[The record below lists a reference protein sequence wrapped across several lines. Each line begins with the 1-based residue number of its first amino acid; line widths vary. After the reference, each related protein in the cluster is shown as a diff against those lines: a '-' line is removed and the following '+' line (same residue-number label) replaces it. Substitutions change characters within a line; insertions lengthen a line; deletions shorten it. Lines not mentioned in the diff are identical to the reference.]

1 MFSDTSSLASSQSS
15 QFKNLLEAMLEKLK
29 TDPSSVT
36 VDDARLLFDNFTA
49 SDERAVRIISAVEY
63 LAIANKDLHDKVESS
78 PGEVT
83 IEVLRTTQSVVSKM
97 QKALGHTN
105 VPHPEVEGE
114 LQEEIAK
121 IEPKIVQGTV
131 TKAEADR
138 LHSLESRAYGHT
150 EKGGITAA
158 AQSVVARRE
167 RQLSLSGGPKA
178 LQPSESEQPQ
188 PNKGSFTSP
197 EQQSQHDKEE
207 NILQAADAVKD
218 KIEEGTVT
226 KEEAGHLQSLE
237 SRTHGDTIKG
247 GIAATAQ
254 STAARRESNASDAYP
269 CADELAIRPKI
280 QDNSKNTLSPQEQSH
295 HDKEENLRQAELA
308 IQPKIQ
314 DSTVTPA
321 EANKLHSCEMRAH
334 GHTEKG
340 GLAATAQSVVSHR
353 QRTLSDISNSPH
365 PSETDAGPRKE
376 DTAVNKEPKKVEGDL
391 GDVRKAE
398 NEAQ

>member
-63 LAIANKDLHDKVESS
+63 LAIANKTHHCELLTAVKDLHDKVESS

-178 LQPSESEQPQ
+178 LQPSE
-188 PNKGSFTSP
+188 K
-197 EQQSQHDKEE
+197 
-207 NILQAADAVKD
+207 
-218 KIEEGTVT
+218 
-226 KEEAGHLQSLE
+226 
-237 SRTHGDTIKG
+237 
-247 GIAATAQ
+247 
-254 STAARRESNASDAYP
+254 
-269 CADELAIRPKI
+269 LAIRPKI
-280 QDNSKNTLSPQEQSH
+280 QDDSKNTLSPQEQSH
-295 HDKEENLRQAELA
+295 HDKEENFRQAELA

-376 DTAVNKEPKKVEGDL
+376 DTAVNKELKKVEGDL

>member
-1 MFSDTSSLASSQSS
+1 MPVTSPTSSFHAD
-15 QFKNLLEAMLEKLK
+15 
-29 TDPSSVT
+29 T
-36 VDDARLLFDNFTA
+36 
-49 SDERAVRIISAVEY
+49 
-63 LAIANKDLHDKVESS
+63 
-78 PGEVT
+78 T
-83 IEVLRTTQSVVSKM
+83 IEM

-178 LQPSESEQPQ
+178 LQLSESEQPQ

-269 CADELAIRPKI
+269 CADGT
-280 QDNSKNTLSPQEQSH
+280 NTLSPQE
-295 HDKEENLRQAELA
+295 
-308 IQPKIQ
+308 
-314 DSTVTPA
+314 
-321 EANKLHSCEMRAH
+321 
-334 GHTEKG
+334 
-340 GLAATAQSVVSHR
+340 
-353 QRTLSDISNSPH
+353 
-365 PSETDAGPRKE
+365 
-376 DTAVNKEPKKVEGDL
+376 
-391 GDVRKAE
+391 
-398 NEAQ
+398 